1 MLPLHWPMMLTLHD
15 FIQTQHPL
23 IQKVGM
29 GLTMAGSGVSL
40 TAATQFKNVAE
51 AVDLDYINVLGLD
64 ATLDEWKVYGI
75 VFGVAFGLVGIA
87 IQVVGVVLTQLHRR
101 RKG

>member
-23 IQKVGM
+23 IQKVGVW
-29 GLTMAGSGVSL
+29 LTMAGSGVSL
-40 TAATQFKNVAE
+40 TAATQLE
-51 AVDLDYINVLGLD
+51 HITVLSVS
-64 ATLDEWKVYGI
+64 ASLDEWKVYGI